1 MDMTNLLKW
10 LGTLLTIAGALMTA
24 IDVDQL
30 NIYLFNGG
38 ALFWLIASIRMKDVS
53 LIVLNGSLLIISILG
68 FILRID
74 L

>member
-1 MDMTNLLKW
+1 MTDLMKW
-10 LGTLLTIAGALMTA
+10 LGTLLTVGGALMTA
-24 IDVDQL
+24 IDVDPL

-53 LIVLNGSLLIISILG
+53 LIVLNTSLLIFSILG

-74 L
+74 V

>member
-1 MDMTNLLKW
+1 MMTNLMKW
-10 LGTLLTIAGALMTA
+10 LGTLLTVGGALMTA
-24 IDVDQL
+24 IDVDPL

-53 LIVLNGSLLIISILG
+53 LIVLNTSLLIFSILG

-74 L
+74 I

>member
-1 MDMTNLLKW
+1 MMTNLMKW
-10 LGTLLTIAGALMTA
+10 LGTLLTVGGALMTA
-24 IDVDQL
+24 IDVDPL

-53 LIVLNGSLLIISILG
+53 LIVLNTSLLIFSILG

-74 L
+74 V